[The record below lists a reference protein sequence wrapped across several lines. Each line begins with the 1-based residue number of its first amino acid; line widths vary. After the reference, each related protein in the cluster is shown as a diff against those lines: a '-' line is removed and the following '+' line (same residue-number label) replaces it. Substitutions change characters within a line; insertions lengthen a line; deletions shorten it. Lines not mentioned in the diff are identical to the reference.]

1 MNKTLIKKY
10 GDLAFI
16 GGDELEPND
25 DVVSVSPR
33 LDVILG
39 GGIPGGS
46 FVTLSGDPKCGK
58 TTTSL
63 CIARN
68 AQQQGRRIFYLNVEG
83 RLKHRDLKG
92 IKGLDSSKDTFQ
104 IIRSYRDD
112 STGKIKIL
120 TAEEYLDIGEH
131 IIKTVPNS
139 VLIIDSVSQL
149 VGAKELDGDM
159 GDKHRAPGAILMSQ
173 FLKKIQNTVP
183 VNNNIVI
190 SIVHLIANTSGMGAS
205 KKESGG
211 NKIKFAC
218 DVGLRCKY
226 FKFKRPGG
234 KDDDDNSKP
243 PYGQEVMWQTTS
255 TAVAAPGQ
263 QITSYL
269 RYGIGIDEVLETL
282 IMAVDMQ
289 IVEKSGAWYKYGEEG
304 KSVQG
309 EEKMC
314 SYLIDN
320 PEMLTEIQE
329 KIREILY

>member
-131 IIKTVPNS
+131 IN
-139 VLIIDSVSQL
+139 
-149 VGAKELDGDM
+149 GDM

-205 KKESGG
+205 KQESGG

-218 DVGLRCKY
+218 DIGLRCKY

-304 KSVQG
+304 KSIQG

-314 SYLIDN
+314 SFLTDD
-320 PEMLTEIQE
+320 PEMLAEIQT